1 MSSWNKGKPPGGLMR
16 TASCASVSSGKS
28 FNNSRAVR
36 SDDLARE
43 LVGEGAIADAFD
55 ALNPNMKVLTP
66 AIRAVPVATFKADVD
81 NVKKRVKMRTWG
93 LLDPRSKK
101 MQRWDLVVV
110 CALLITCVWA
120 PYEVALIP
128 TALNATFVM
137 NQVIN
142 LVFIFDIIFTC
153 TDRMRAV

>member
-1 MSSWNKGKPPGGLMR
+1 MTRAPSAASFAPASS
-16 TASCASVSSGKS
+16 KS
-28 FNNSRAVR
+28 FSRK

-43 LVGEGAIADAFD
+43 LVGEGAIAEAFD

-66 AIRAVPVATFKADVD
+66 AIRAVPVATFKADVN
-81 NVKKRVKMRTWG
+81 NVKRRVQKRTWG
-93 LLDPRSKK
+93 LLDPRSRT
-101 MQRWDLVVV
+101 MQRWDLLVV

-137 NQVIN
+137 NQCECHE
-142 LVFIFDIIFTC
+142 F
-153 TDRMRAV
+153 